1 MNKVALGR
9 VVLTSREHV
18 IAIEPRDKGL
28 VGTLLRYSYE
38 VRQPAEYFED
48 IPETKITKDM
58 LDLAKHIVQT
68 KSGHFDP
75 GKFEDHYECP
85 QRAIGQEASRR
96 EDSATGAASAGQS
109 GQPDGCLA
117 EER

>member
-1 MNKVALGR
+1 
-9 VVLTSREHV
+9 VLTSREHV

-28 VGTLLRYSYE
+28 MGTLLRYPYE

-75 GKFEDHYECP
+75 EKFEDHYENALKELLAKKQAGEKNSP
-85 QRAIGQEASRR
+85 TR
-96 EDSATGAASAGQS
+96 AASARKSRQS
-109 GQPDGCLA
+109 HGCLA
-117 EER
+117 QER